1 MFDTT
6 CPAKSGLDAARARMR
21 FAAVLATAIR
31 ELAEAQP
38 VAPPRHDLPSRVAL
52 ATNGAERR

>member
-1 MFDTT
+1 MIDTT
-6 CPAKSGLDAARARMR
+6 CATKPGLDAARARMR

-38 VAPPRHDLPSRVAL
+38 APPRHNLPSRVAL
-52 ATNGAERR
+52 AANGAERR